1 MSRDYMMALQQRF
14 HIKSE
19 ETTKAGHEVE
29 AAYDAL
35 HDELSREQK
44 KLLLRY
50 LDAEEAFRNEEKL
63 DCFFS
68 GFRLTR
74 GIEAELNSVPPYS
87 FDDEGQA
94 TALEILKREWA
105 EKDQD

>member
-1 MSRDYMMALQQRF
+1 MMVLQQRF

-19 ETTKAGHEVE
+19 ETTKAGREVE
-29 AAYDAL
+29 TAYDAL
-35 HDELSREQK
+35 HDELSKEQK

-68 GFRLTR
+68 GFRLAR
-74 GIEAELNSVPPYS
+74 GIEAELNSISPYS
-87 FDDEGQA
+87 FDDEVEA
-94 TALEILKREWA
+94 WAREIIRLGMMDDE
-105 EKDQD
+105 

>member
-29 AAYDAL
+29 ATYDAL

-68 GFRLTR
+68 GFRLAR
-74 GIEAELNSVPPYS
+74 GIEVELNSIRPYS
-87 FDDEGQA
+87 FDDDAEA
-94 TALEILKREWA
+94 RAREIIQSKMIEN
-105 EKDQD
+105 E

>member
-1 MSRDYMMALQQRF
+1 MMALQRRF
-14 HIKSE
+14 HVKSE
-19 ETTKAGHEVE
+19 ETTRAGHEVE

-68 GFRLTR
+68 GFRLAR
-74 GIEAELNSVPPYS
+74 GIETELNSVPPYS
-87 FDDEGQA
+87 FDDEA
-94 TALEILKREWA
+94 EAREREIIRLETMDNE
-105 EKDQD
+105 

>member
-1 MSRDYMMALQQRF
+1 MMALQRRF
-14 HIKSE
+14 HIKSDD
-19 ETTKAGHEVE
+19 TTRAGHEVE

-68 GFRLTR
+68 GFRLAR
-74 GIEAELNSVPPYS
+74 GIETELNSVPPYS
-87 FDDEGQA
+87 FDDEA
-94 TALEILKREWA
+94 EARAREIIRLETMDNE
-105 EKDQD
+105 

>member
-1 MSRDYMMALQQRF
+1 MRNYMMALLQRF

-19 ETTKAGHEVE
+19 ETTRAGHEVE

-68 GFRLTR
+68 GFRLAR

-87 FDDEGQA
+87 FDDEGEA
-94 TALEILKREWA
+94 RAREIIRLETMDNE
-105 EKDQD
+105 

>member
-1 MSRDYMMALQQRF
+1 MMALQQRF

-19 ETTKAGHEVE
+19 ETVNTGHEVE

-68 GFRLTR
+68 GFRLAR
-74 GIEAELNSVPPYS
+74 GIEVELNSISPYS
-87 FDDEGQA
+87 FDDEDQA
-94 TALEILKREWA
+94 TALEILKREWK

>member
-19 ETTKAGHEVE
+19 ETTNAGHEVE

-68 GFRLTR
+68 GFRLAR
-74 GIEAELNSVPPYS
+74 GIEVELNSIRPYS

-94 TALEILKREWA
+94 TALEILKREWK

>member
-1 MSRDYMMALQQRF
+1 MMALQRRF
-14 HIKSE
+14 HIKSDD
-19 ETTKAGHEVE
+19 TTRASHEVE
-29 AAYDAL
+29 AAYDVL

-68 GFRLTR
+68 GFRLAR
-74 GIEAELNSVPPYS
+74 GIENELNSVPPYS
-87 FDDEGQA
+87 FDDEA
-94 TALEILKREWA
+94 EARAREIIRLETADDE
-105 EKDQD
+105 

>member
-14 HIKSE
+14 HITSE
-19 ETTKAGHEVE
+19 ETVNASHEVE

-68 GFRLTR
+68 GFRLAR
-74 GIEAELNSVPPYS
+74 GIEAELNSIPPYS

-94 TALEILKREWA
+94 TALEILKREWK

>member
-1 MSRDYMMALQQRF
+1 MMALQQRF
-14 HIKSE
+14 HITSE
-19 ETTKAGHEVE
+19 ETVNAGHEVE

-50 LDAEEAFRNEEKL
+50 LDAEEAFRNKENL

-68 GFRLTR
+68 GFRLAR
-74 GIEAELNSVPPYS
+74 GIEAELNSISPYS
-87 FDDEGQA
+87 FDDEA
-94 TALEILKREWA
+94 EARARKIVRLEMLDSE
-105 EKDQD
+105 

>member
-1 MSRDYMMALQQRF
+1 MMALQQRF
-14 HIKSE
+14 HVKSE
-19 ETTKAGHEVE
+19 ETTRAGHEVE

-68 GFRLTR
+68 GFRLAK
-74 GIEAELNSVPPYS
+74 GIETELNSVPPYS
-87 FDDEGQA
+87 FDDEA
-94 TALEILKREWA
+94 EARAREIIRLETMDNE
-105 EKDQD
+105 

>member
-1 MSRDYMMALQQRF
+1 MMALLQRF

-19 ETTKAGHEVE
+19 ETTRAAHEVE

-68 GFRLTR
+68 GFRLAR
-74 GIEAELNSVPPYS
+74 GIEVELNSIPPYS
-87 FDDEGQA
+87 FDDEGEA

-105 EKDQD
+105 EENRD

>member
-1 MSRDYMMALQQRF
+1 MMALQQRF
-14 HIKSE
+14 HVKSE
-19 ETTKAGHEVE
+19 ETTRAGHEVE

-68 GFRLTR
+68 GFRLAR
-74 GIEAELNSVPPYS
+74 GIKTELNSVPPYS
-87 FDDEGQA
+87 FDDEA
-94 TALEILKREWA
+94 EARAREIIRLETMDNE
-105 EKDQD
+105 

>member
-1 MSRDYMMALQQRF
+1 MMALQRRF
-14 HIKSE
+14 HIKSDD
-19 ETTKAGHEVE
+19 TTRASHEVE
-29 AAYDAL
+29 AAYDVL

-68 GFRLTR
+68 GFRLAR
-74 GIEAELNSVPPYS
+74 GIEVELNSIPTYS

-94 TALEILKREWA
+94 TALEILKREWT
-105 EKDQD
+105 EKNQD

>member
-68 GFRLTR
+68 GFRLAR
-74 GIEAELNSVPPYS
+74 GIEAELNSISPYS
-87 FDDEGQA
+87 FDDEA
-94 TALEILKREWA
+94 EARARKIVRLEMLDSE
-105 EKDQD
+105 

>member
-1 MSRDYMMALQQRF
+1 MMALQQRF

-19 ETTKAGHEVE
+19 ETTKAGREVE
-29 AAYDAL
+29 AACDAL

-68 GFRLTR
+68 GFRLAR
-74 GIEAELNSVPPYS
+74 GIENELNSVPPYS
-87 FDDEGQA
+87 FDDEVEA
-94 TALEILKREWA
+94 RAREIIRFGMMDDE
-105 EKDQD
+105 

>member
-1 MSRDYMMALQQRF
+1 MMALQRRF

-19 ETTKAGHEVE
+19 ETTRAGHEVE

-68 GFRLTR
+68 GFRLAR

-87 FDDEGQA
+87 FDDEGEA
-94 TALEILKREWA
+94 RAREIILLETTDDE
-105 EKDQD
+105 